1 MPGSNMV
8 LSREEMANFYG
19 DFYNMVNPKMVLDKN
34 KCPKE
39 LHPLLPYAEFWGISD
54 DLMRENLV
62 EAANKDICDN
72 LKEVINE
79 YDDLIDQWLASDEA
93 YSESPSK
100 EYIAFSAMRMAAD
113 YI

>member
-1 MPGSNMV
+1 MNSKV
-8 LSREEMANFYG
+8 FSAEEMIRFYG
-19 DFYNMVNPKMVLDKN
+19 DFYNTVNPKIVLDKD

-54 DLMRENLV
+54 DLIRENLI
-62 EAANKDICDN
+62 ESANKDILIN
-72 LKEVINE
+72 LKEVVNV
-79 YDDLIDQWLASDEA
+79 YDDLLDDWLCSDEA

>member
-1 MPGSNMV
+1 MYARINKSIVKRRNG
-8 LSREEMANFYG
+8 NFYG
-19 DFYNMVNPKMVLDKN
+19 DFYNMVNPKWYWIK

-39 LHPLLPYAEFWGISD
+39 LHPLLPMQSSGEFQMI
-54 DLMRENLV
+54 LCVKILV